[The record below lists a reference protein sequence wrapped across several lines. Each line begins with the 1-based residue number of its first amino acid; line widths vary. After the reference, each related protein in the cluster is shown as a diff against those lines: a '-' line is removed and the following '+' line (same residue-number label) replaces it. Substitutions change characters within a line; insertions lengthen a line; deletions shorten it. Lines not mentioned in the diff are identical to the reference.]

1 MGSDP
6 ISERGD
12 LMREWIVESAD
23 EGMRL
28 DQWLAGRTDAGSRS
42 RASQWLARG
51 KVYVDGKPAEAAAR
65 ADRVM
70 AGQRVSVWMDRPGS
84 SKPADRSVCD
94 VRYLLNVVHQDE
106 VIVVLDKPAGLL
118 VEPLPDR
125 AGEENT
131 LLDLLADHYRHER
144 RARSY
149 VVHRI
154 DRDTSGLVLF
164 ARTPSARDGLKEQ
177 FEQRTPERVYQA
189 VVLGRPIP
197 PEGTWRDTLAWDASS
212 LRQRQAHGRDARG
225 KDAEAR
231 YRVIEQ
237 FAEAA
242 VVEVSLVTGKRN
254 QIRVQAAMRGHPL
267 LGERQYRFGAPPEPT
282 GLPSINRQ
290 ALHAWRLG
298 FVHPAT
304 GRRVIY
310 TSPLP
315 EDIETLLSALRR
327 RR

>member
-1 MGSDP
+1 
-6 ISERGD
+6 
-12 LMREWIVESAD
+12 MREWMVESAD
-23 EGMRL
+23 EGLRL
-28 DQWLAGRTDAGSRS
+28 DQWLAGRTEAGSRS

-51 KVYVDGKPAEAAAR
+51 KVYVDGKPAESAAR

-70 AGQRVSVWMDRPGS
+70 AGQRISVWMDRPGS
-84 SKPADRSVCD
+84 SKPADRSVRD
-94 VRYLLNVVHQDE
+94 ERHLLNVVHQDE
-106 VIVVLDKPAGLL
+106 AIVVLDKPPGLL

-125 AGEENT
+125 AGEEST

-189 VVLGRPIP
+189 VVLGRPMP
-197 PEGTWRDTLAWDASS
+197 PEGIWRDTLAWDPSS

-231 YRVIEQ
+231 YRVLDQ
-237 FAEAA
+237 FAETA

-267 LGERQYRFGAPPEPT
+267 LGERQYRFGAPPEPPS
-282 GLPSINRQ
+282 LPHINRQ
-290 ALHAWRLG
+290 ALHAWKLG
-298 FVHPAT
+298 FVHPTT
-304 GRRVIY
+304 GRRVSY
-310 TSPLP
+310 TSPLSD
-315 EDIETLLSALRR
+315 DIETLLRALRKR
-327 RR
+327 R

>member
-1 MGSDP
+1 MS
-6 ISERGD
+6 
-12 LMREWIVESAD
+12 EWIVDSAD

-28 DQWLAGRTDAGSRS
+28 DQWLAGRTEAGSRS
-42 RASQWLARG
+42 RATQWIARG
-51 KVYVDGKPAEAAAR
+51 KVYVDGKPADPAAR
-65 ADRVM
+65 ADRVI

-84 SKPADRSVCD
+84 SKPADRAVND
-94 VRYLLNVVHQDE
+94 LRHLLTVVHQDE
-106 VIVVLDKPAGLL
+106 AIVVIDKPVGLL

-131 LLDLLADHYRHER
+131 LVDLLADHFRHDR

-164 ARTPSARDGLKEQ
+164 ARTTSARDALKEQ

-197 PEGTWRDTLAWDASS
+197 PEGTWRDTLAWDPSA

-231 YRVIEQ
+231 YRVLEQ

-267 LGERQYRFGAPPEPT
+267 LGERQYRFGAPPAPPD
-282 GLPSINRQ
+282 LPHINRQ
-290 ALHAWRLG
+290 ALHAWKLG

-304 GRRVIY
+304 GRRVTY

-315 EDIETLLSALRR
+315 EDLATLLAALRR
-327 RR
+327 RK

>member
-1 MGSDP
+1 
-6 ISERGD
+6 
-12 LMREWIVESAD
+12 MREWIVESAD

-42 RASQWLARG
+42 RATQWLARG
-51 KVYVDGKPAEAAAR
+51 KVYVDGKPAEPAAR
-65 ADRVM
+65 ADRVV

-84 SKPADRSVCD
+84 SKPADRSVGD
-94 VRYLLNVVHQDE
+94 VRHLLNVVHQDE
-106 VIVVLDKPAGLL
+106 AIVVVDKPVGLL

-125 AGEENT
+125 AGEEDT
-131 LLDLLADHYRHER
+131 LLDLLADYYRHEP

-164 ARTPSARDGLKEQ
+164 ARTPSARDSLREQ

-197 PEGTWRDTLAWDASS
+197 PEGIWRDMLAWDPSA

-231 YRVIEQ
+231 YRVLEQ

-242 VVEVSLVTGKRN
+242 VVVVTLVTGKRN

-267 LGERQYRFGAPPEPT
+267 LGERQYRFGAPPEPP
-282 GLPSINRQ
+282 GLPHSVRQ
-290 ALHAWRLG
+290 ALHAWTLA

-304 GRRVIY
+304 GRRVNY

-315 EDIETLLSALRR
+315 EDLETLLRALRR
-327 RR
+327 RK

>member
-1 MGSDP
+1 
-6 ISERGD
+6 
-12 LMREWIVESAD
+12 MREWIVESAD

-28 DQWLAGRTDAGSRS
+28 DQWLAGRTEAGSRS
-42 RASQWLARG
+42 RATQWLARG
-51 KVYVDGKPAEAAAR
+51 KVYVNGKPAEPAAR

-84 SKPADRSVCD
+84 SKPADRSVFD
-94 VRYLLNVVHQDE
+94 VRHLLNVVHQDDA
-106 VIVVLDKPAGLL
+106 IVVLDKPVGLL

-131 LLDLLADHYRHER
+131 LLDLLADYYHHER

-164 ARTPSARDGLKEQ
+164 ARTALARDALKEQ
-177 FEQRTPERVYQA
+177 FEHRTPERVYQA
-189 VVLGRPIP
+189 VVLGRPSP
-197 PEGTWRDTLAWDASS
+197 PEGIWRDTLAWDPSS

-225 KDAEAR
+225 KDAEAQ

-237 FAEAA
+237 FVEAA
-242 VVEVSLVTGKRN
+242 VIEVTLVTGKRN

-267 LGERQYRFGAPPEPT
+267 LGERQYRFGAPPEASN
-282 GLPSINRQ
+282 LPHIDRQ
-290 ALHAWRLG
+290 ALHAWKLG
-298 FVHPAT
+298 FVHPTT
-304 GRRVIY
+304 GRRVSY

-315 EDIETLLSALRR
+315 EDLETLLRALRTR
-327 RR
+327 G

>member
-1 MGSDP
+1 
-6 ISERGD
+6 
-12 LMREWIVESAD
+12 MREWIVESAD

-28 DQWLAGRTDAGSRS
+28 DQWLAGRTEAGSRS
-42 RASQWLARG
+42 RATQWLARG
-51 KVYVDGKPAEAAAR
+51 KVYVNGQPAEPAAR
-65 ADRVM
+65 ADRVI

-84 SKPADRSVCD
+84 SKPADRSVFD
-94 VRYLLNVVHQDE
+94 VRHLLNVVHQDDA
-106 VIVVLDKPAGLL
+106 IVVLDKPVGLL

-131 LLDLLADHYRHER
+131 LLDLLADYYHHEP

-164 ARTPSARDGLKEQ
+164 ARTALAREALKEQ
-177 FEQRTPERVYQA
+177 FEHRTPERVFQA
-189 VVLGRPIP
+189 VVLGRPSP
-197 PEGTWRDTLAWDASS
+197 PEGIWRDTLAWDPSS

-225 KDAEAR
+225 KDAEAQ

-237 FAEAA
+237 FVEAA
-242 VVEVSLVTGKRN
+242 VIEVTLVTGKRN

-267 LGERQYRFGAPPEPT
+267 LGERQYRFGAPPEPSS
-282 GLPSINRQ
+282 LPHIDRQ
-290 ALHAWRLG
+290 ALHAWKLG
-298 FVHPAT
+298 FVHPTT
-304 GRRVIY
+304 GRRVSY

-315 EDIETLLSALRR
+315 EDLEILLRALRKR
-327 RR
+327 G